1 MPRLVQSSKVHT
13 YISHRNPGFPIYH
26 NIYIYIPP
34 SKKTNAMTP
43 KPNKKLPLL
52 TPKKVIGIKRKPNRR
67 DLRDRNQLQGLPDPD
82 PDVVARRAALEVEQ
96 AALRMQHSLLEMDN
110 ESALRASL
118 TVLADPAAASWS
130 DSGWS
135 SVVGDSAVEEEE
147 VDEVEE
153 KAMEDAFVAK
163 VMAARTALVIEG
175 GLLVGGEKV
184 RSGGKGGVKKVSS
197 GGKGGVKKVRA
208 PRKKGKKGAAAQVFT
223 GVRPGVVRELTVAE
237 AALLVTNLQLGTE
250 VTMGD
255 LGAGRE
261 MEGGEDMY
269 RWVVGGVEMREL
281 TVAEA
286 ALVITNMQVGTSV
299 TMEDLRTARE
309 MVDLWDAEDTFQWT
323 VGNVG

>member
-1 MPRLVQSSKVHT
+1 M
-13 YISHRNPGFPIYH
+13 
-26 NIYIYIPP
+26 
-34 SKKTNAMTP
+34 
-43 KPNKKLPLL
+43 
-52 TPKKVIGIKRKPNRR
+52 TPKKVIGIKRRPNRR
-67 DLRDRNQLQGLPDPD
+67 DLRDRNQLQGLPDRD
-82 PDVVARRAALEVEQ
+82 PDVVGRRAALEVEQ

-130 DSGWS
+130 DSGWD
-135 SVVGDSAVEEEE
+135 SVVGDSAEEEE
-147 VDEVEE
+147 VVDEVEE
-153 KAMEDAFVAK
+153 KAMEDAFIAK
-163 VMAARTALVIEG
+163 VMAARTAPVIEG

-184 RSGGKGGVKKVSS
+184 RSGGRGAVKKVSSGGKGRVKKVSS

-237 AALLVTNLQLGTE
+237 AALLVTNLQMGTG

-299 TMEDLRTARE
+299 TMKDLRTARE